1 MPKQRKHL
9 PEPEPTRQTPP
20 TRKHTPAKP
29 TPQGTKT
36 QIKAKPHSTKALP
49 FKKPRDLNF

>member
-9 PEPEPTRQTPP
+9 PEPTRQTPP
-20 TRKHTPAKP
+20 TRKHPPAKP

-36 QIKAKPHSTKALP
+36 QIKAATPDAPAHRQAEA
-49 FKKPRDLNF
+49 